1 MVAGLCVSLARCWHG
16 GAAVPTTW
24 WTWAMGLISAAVT
37 DGLRLGLEVVEVE
50 TKRGVEVPADA
61 LIRAGWWRGRWR
73 EET

>member
-1 MVAGLCVSLARCWHG
+1 
-16 GAAVPTTW
+16 
-24 WTWAMGLISAAVT
+24 MGLISAAVT

-61 LIRAGWWRGRWR
+61 LIMAGWWRGRWR